1 LTHRFPNALSTQVGT
16 QAPLIGVLMRIVSAR
31 RMYVIL
37 CHLFI
42 CSPRGIFSP
51 PLPLASPPV
60 CREDSRLTVLVQGL
74 TRVRILKQTQRE
86 PYARATVQVLPDAEL
101 TASHYARATTE
112 LMVSTYYTP
121 KPSTLE
127 TRILSHYCTPLKT

>member
-1 LTHRFPNALSTQVGT
+1 MTHRFPNALSTQVGT

-31 RMYVIL
+31 RMYA
-37 CHLFI
+37 
-42 CSPRGIFSP
+42 RAE
-51 PLPLASPPV
+51 LAAA
-60 CREDSRLTVLVQGL
+60 
-74 TRVRILKQTQRE
+74 VRKLKQTQRE